1 MAATEVMK
9 DMVNIATTAEEDA
22 MNEAMNGYGHWVLVI
37 LNSAIFLIFAFSFTR
52 PKTKRDW
59 RSFGAFTAFIVAMFT
74 EMYGIP
80 LTIYF
85 LAGLLADTFPELT
98 LLTHESG
105 HIWAAFLGSDI
116 NPHLHPIHIAANLL
130 IVFGFWLLASS
141 WKVLHA
147 SQQKHEMAAEGIYSK
162 LRHPQYIGFLAIMFG
177 FLIMWPTLLTVLM
190 FPILVAMYYRLAKRE
205 EEDMEREFGQK
216 YKEYKKAVPRFIP
229 RPLWAKQGEREV

>member
-1 MAATEVMK
+1 MGATM
-9 DMVNIATTAEEDA
+9 EEGG

-37 LNSAIFLIFAFSFTR
+37 LNSAIFLIFAFSFTK

-85 LAGLLADTFPELT
+85 LAGWLGDKFPGLN

-105 HIWAAFLGSDI
+105 HIWSAFLGSDI

-130 IVFGFWLLASS
+130 IVLGFWLLASS

-147 SQQKHEMAAEGIYSK
+147 AQQEHELATEGIYSK
-162 LRHPQYIGFLAIMFG
+162 VRHPQYIGFLAIMFG
-177 FLIMWPTLLTVLM
+177 FLVMWPTLLTVLM

-205 EEDMEREFGQK
+205 EEDMVREFGQK
-216 YKEYKKAVPRFIP
+216 YVEYKKNVPRFIP
-229 RPLWAKQGEREV
+229 RLSGLNQGAREI